1 MKESEDRGEMI
12 VYEAEDG
19 GARLE
24 VRLHNESLWLSQSE
38 MARLFQCTTDNI
50 SLHLKNIYEEGELIP
65 EATTEEFSVVRH
77 EGTRDVRRA
86 ITLHNL
92 DAVISVGYRIKSRI
106 ATRFRIWATERLRE
120 YIIKGFEI
128 WRQRFGLKYVFAA

>member
-19 GARLE
+19 ETRLE
-24 VRLHNESLWLSQSE
+24 VRLHNESLWLSQTE